1 MEQPAPTSEESP
13 PETGSPNGSGGAVPE
28 NSGPGQGTVGRD
40 DVIQDQREVFE
51 IAREFGLF
59 EGNERAQT

>member
-1 MEQPAPTSEESP
+1 M
-13 PETGSPNGSGGAVPE
+13 
-28 NSGPGQGTVGRD
+28 GRD

-59 EGNERAQT
+59 DENERAKS

>member
-1 MEQPAPTSEESP
+1 
-13 PETGSPNGSGGAVPE
+13 
-28 NSGPGQGTVGRD
+28 VGRD

-59 EGNERAQT
+59 DENERAKN